1 MKAQRLKAYGF
12 NVSFIFLHSNKENK
26 ILSPLPSMPPKKLCL
41 FELKKK
47 SLKLPYQHILKL
59 EIEKR
64 VNMDIEKKKKK
75 KKAAFFNLL
84 DFNDHWGAVLGD
96 QILIKLSSKS
106 IPKSVL
112 QKNPIFL
119 YL

>member
-1 MKAQRLKAYGF
+1 
-12 NVSFIFLHSNKENK
+12 
-26 ILSPLPSMPPKKLCL
+26 MPPKKLCL

-47 SLKLPYQHILKL
+47 SLKLLYQHILKL

-64 VNMDIEKKKKK
+64 VKMDIEKKK

-96 QILIKLSSKS
+96 QILIRDHVVWVGSHTHY
-106 IPKSVL
+106 PTV
-112 QKNPIFL
+112 
-119 YL
+119 